1 MDEED
6 YFIRGIYQIYKEEI
20 KGMGITGLLIIHLPH
35 YNKPS

>member
-20 KGMGITGLLIIHLPH
+20 KGMGIGLLIIHLPH